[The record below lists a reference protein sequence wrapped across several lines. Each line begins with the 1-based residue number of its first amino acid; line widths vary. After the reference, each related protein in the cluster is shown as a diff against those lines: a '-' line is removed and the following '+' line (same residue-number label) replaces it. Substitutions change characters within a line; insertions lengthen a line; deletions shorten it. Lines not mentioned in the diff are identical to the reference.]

1 MVDAATRLCY
11 KTIAGSLKAHDG
23 FITEEA
29 GKHAMKL
36 LRLLKPIFVDYI
48 EKFMELLDRKVDK
61 QRREDLYVAIL
72 MLGCELKRKSN
83 KALKQW
89 CNSSDYSV

>member
-1 MVDAATRLCY
+1 MVDAATRFCY
-11 KTIAGSLKAHDG
+11 KTIAGSLQEHDG
-23 FITEEA
+23 WITAEA

-36 LRLLKPIFVDYI
+36 LRLLKPIFVGYI
-48 EKFMELLDRKVDK
+48 EKCIELLDHKVDK
-61 QRREDLYVAIL
+61 QRQEDLYVSIL

-89 CNSSDYSV
+89 YSSSD

>member
-23 FITEEA
+23 WITEEA

-48 EKFMELLDRKVDK
+48 EKFMELLDHKVDK

-72 MLGCELKRKSN
+72 MLGCS
-83 KALKQW
+83 
-89 CNSSDYSV
+89 